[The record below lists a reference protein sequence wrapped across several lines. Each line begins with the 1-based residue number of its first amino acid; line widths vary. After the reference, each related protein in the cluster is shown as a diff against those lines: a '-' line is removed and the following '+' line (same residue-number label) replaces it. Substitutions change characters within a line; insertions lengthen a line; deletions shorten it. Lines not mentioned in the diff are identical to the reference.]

1 MDKEEKIALI
11 RDNVERMIKLI
22 EDDKNIEVRMEPIV
36 EVNRDITKTYVTNKK
51 VGEVFSIIYKK

>member
-1 MDKEEKIALI
+1 MNKEEKIALI
-11 RDNVERMIKLI
+11 RDNVERMIKLV
-22 EDDKNIEVRMEPIV
+22 EDDENIEVRMEPIV

>member
-1 MDKEEKIALI
+1 MNKEEKIALI
-11 RDNVERMIKLI
+11 RDNAERMIKLV
-22 EDDKNIEVRMEPIV
+22 EDDKNIEVRIEPIV

>member
-1 MDKEEKIALI
+1 MEKEEKIALI
-11 RDNVERMIKLI
+11 RENVERIIKLV
-22 EDDKNIEVRMEPIV
+22 EEGKHIEVKIEPIV

>member
-1 MDKEEKIALI
+1 MNKEEKIALI
-11 RDNVERMIKLI
+11 WDNVERMIKLV
-22 EDDKNIEVRMEPIV
+22 EDDKNIEVRIEPIV

>member
-1 MDKEEKIALI
+1 MNKKEKIALI
-11 RDNVERMIKLI
+11 RDNVERMIKLV
-22 EDDKNIEVRMEPIV
+22 EDDKNIEVRIEPIV

>member
-1 MDKEEKIALI
+1 MNKDEKIALI

-22 EDDKNIEVRMEPIV
+22 EDDKNIEVRIEPIV

>member
-1 MDKEEKIALI
+1 MNKEEKIALI

-22 EDDKNIEVRMEPIV
+22 EDDKNIEVRIEPIV

-51 VGEVFSIIYKK
+51 VGEVFSIVYKK

>member
-1 MDKEEKIALI
+1 MNKEEKIALI

-22 EDDKNIEVRMEPIV
+22 EDDENIEVRMEPIV

-51 VGEVFSIIYKK
+51 VGEIFSIIYKK

>member
-1 MDKEEKIALI
+1 MNKEDKIALI
-11 RDNVERMIKLI
+11 RDNVERMIKLV
-22 EDDKNIEVRMEPIV
+22 EDDKNIEVRIEPIV

>member
-1 MDKEEKIALI
+1 MNKEEKIALI
-11 RDNVERMIKLI
+11 RDNAERMIKLV
-22 EDDKNIEVRMEPIV
+22 EDDKNIEIRIEPIV

>member
-1 MDKEEKIALI
+1 MNKEEKIALI
-11 RDNVERMIKLI
+11 RDNVERIIKLV
-22 EDDKNIEVRMEPIV
+22 EEGKNIEVRIEPIV

>member
-1 MDKEEKIALI
+1 MNKEEKIALI

-51 VGEVFSIIYKK
+51 VGEIFSIIYKK

>member
-1 MDKEEKIALI
+1 MNKEEKIALI
-11 RDNVERMIKLI
+11 RDNVEKMIKLI
-22 EDDKNIEVRMEPIV
+22 EGDKNIEVKMEPIV

>member
-1 MDKEEKIALI
+1 MNKEEKIALI
-11 RDNVERMIKLI
+11 MDNVERMIKLI
-22 EDDKNIEVRMEPIV
+22 EDDKNIEVRIEPIV

>member
-1 MDKEEKIALI
+1 MNKEEKIALI
-11 RDNVERMIKLI
+11 RDNVEKMIKLI

>member
-1 MDKEEKIALI
+1 MNKEEKIALI
-11 RDNVERMIKLI
+11 RDNVEKMIKLV
-22 EDDKNIEVRMEPIV
+22 EDDKNIEVRIEPIV

>member
-1 MDKEEKIALI
+1 MNKEEKIALI

-22 EDDKNIEVRMEPIV
+22 EDDKNIEVRIEPIG

>member
-1 MDKEEKIALI
+1 MNKEEKITLI
-11 RDNVERMIKLI
+11 RDNAERMIKLI
-22 EDDKNIEVRMEPIV
+22 EDDKNIEVRIEPIV

>member
-1 MDKEEKIALI
+1 MNKEEKITLI
-11 RDNVERMIKLI
+11 RDNVEKMIKLI
-22 EDDKNIEVRMEPIV
+22 EDDKNIEVRIEPIV

>member
-1 MDKEEKIALI
+1 MNKEEKIALI

-22 EDDKNIEVRMEPIV
+22 EDDKNIEVRIEPIV

>member
-1 MDKEEKIALI
+1 MEKEEKIALI
-11 RDNVERMIKLI
+11 RENVERMIKLI
-22 EDDKNIEVRMEPIV
+22 EEDKNIEIKIEPIV